1 MTCPPG
7 FTFGFTI
14 CLSQLLMK
22 RAAAPEP
29 AIDPVPRQKPLNRLF
44 RAFAYRDFRLL
55 WFGAFT
61 SSAGTWMQQAAQ
73 SWLILQLTND
83 PSYLGFNEFLAT
95 APILF
100 LSLVGGVVADRTDR
114 RRILLGSQYMQLSFA
129 FALALLAWLGVVSVW
144 HILLLSLL
152 TGVAQSFG
160 GPAYQALI
168 PTLVERRDLA
178 NALALNSIQF
188 NLARIVGPMMAGEA
202 LATLGAAACFG
213 LNGLSFVAV
222 IIALSLIGVHYIPQ
236 TDDSRSMRHEMRI
249 GLTFVWHQPALRSL
263 TLLAFALSF
272 LGFQLVT
279 FLSFFAREVFRM
291 EVQGFSYLLAMSGAG
306 AVTGALVV
314 AWLGDAP
321 HKGRIALR
329 MQTILG
335 LIIMAFAFTT
345 NVPLACLLVYL
356 CGVFMMAS
364 FAPIASLVQLLVN
377 DEMRGR
383 VMSIYNTA
391 FRGGMPLGSLVTGL
405 LLKHFSPT
413 QVFAT
418 EGLLLVLIALYF
430 LTVRSQAEVRN

>member
-1 MTCPPG
+1 
-7 FTFGFTI
+7 
-14 CLSQLLMK
+14 MK
-22 RAAAPEP
+22 LASAPDP
-29 AIDPVPRQKPLNRLF
+29 AVETEVRQSPLGRLF
-44 RAFAYRDFRLL
+44 RAFTYRDFRLL

-73 SWLILQLTND
+73 SWLILLLTND
-83 PSYLGFNEFLAT
+83 PAWLGLNEFLAT

-114 RRILLGSQYMQLSFA
+114 RRILLTSQYLQLCFA
-129 FALALLAWLGVVSVW
+129 FTLAALAWFDVVSVW

-152 TGVAQSFG
+152 TGVAQAFG

-188 NLARIVGPMMAGEA
+188 NLARMVGPVMAGEA
-202 LATLGAAACFG
+202 LALFGAAACFG
-213 LNGLSFVAV
+213 LNGLSFMAV
-222 IIALSLIGVHYIPQ
+222 IIALSFVRVRFIPQ
-236 TDDSRSMRHEMRI
+236 TGNGRNMRSEMRL
-249 GLTFVWHQPALRSL
+249 GLAFVWHQPALRSL
-263 TLLAFALSF
+263 TLLAFALAF
-272 LGFQLVT
+272 LGFQVVT
-279 FLSFFAREVFRM
+279 FLSFFAREVFHM
-291 EVQGFSYLLAMSGAG
+291 EVKGFSHLLAMSGAG

-329 MQTILG
+329 MQIVLG
-335 LIIMAFAFTT
+335 LIITAFAFTT
-345 NVPLACLLVYL
+345 KIWLAYVLVYL
-356 CGVFMMAS
+356 CGVFMMTS
-364 FAPIASLVQLLVN
+364 FGPIASLVQLLVN

-391 FRGGMPLGSLVTGL
+391 FRGGMPLGSLITGV

-418 EGLLLVLIALYF
+418 EGLLMMIIALYF
-430 LTVRSQAEVRN
+430 LTASSQAEVRK